1 MAVPTTKNS
10 VLKKLKKSPMKAV
23 RSIKKAASRAGHA
36 LKITKIGRKFDSK
49 VSTEVLEARLVKM
62 ISSSNSD
69 LLNIDQ
75 AMYGARLLTPRAQR
89 QLLNL

>member
-23 RSIKKAASRAGHA
+23 RSIKKAAGHA

-69 LLNIDQ
+69 LLDIDQ